1 VDLAFLISSAAKVLI
16 VLGFVLLGVP
26 LIVWMERKVIGH
38 MQDRIGPQ
46 RVGPFGLLQTIAD
59 GIKLFMKEDLV
70 PAGADKVVFIIAPAL
85 PVITA
90 FLALSVIPFGD
101 TVTVLGHTIPLQ
113 ITDVNIAVLWI
124 LGTTSMGVYGIVL
137 GGWASNSKYP
147 LLGGLRSSAQMISY
161 ELAQGISLVSVIL
174 MTGTLSLASIVK
186 QQEHGWFILP
196 QFFGFVIYMICGVAE
211 TNRAPFDLA
220 EAETELV
227 AGFHTE
233 FSSMKFALYF
243 LAEYANM
250 MVVSAIA
257 ITCLLYVIISRTKF
271 GKALRAVSQNREL
284 ARVTYLLAVRLEGF
298 EQRGR
303 ETARRA
309 EPRTSRN
316 VGHTGH
322 LECPA
327 IDSEQAQCLA
337 ENGMLELVC

>member
-1 VDLAFLISSAAKVLI
+1 VDIAFLIEAAVKVLI
-16 VLGFVLLGVP
+16 VFGFVLAGVP

-59 GIKLFMKEDLV
+59 GIKLFFKEDLI
-70 PAGADKVVFIIAPAL
+70 PAGADRVVFIIAPAL

-90 FLALSVIPFGD
+90 FLALCVIPFGD
-101 TVTVLGHTIPLQ
+101 TVQVFGRQVHLQ
-113 ITDVNIAVLWI
+113 ITDVNIAILWI

-186 QQEHGWFILP
+186 QQTGMWFIVP
-196 QFFGFVIYMICGVAE
+196 QFFAFVIYLLCGIAE

-250 MVVSAIA
+250 MVVSGIA
-257 ITCLLYVIISRTKF
+257 ISVWFGGWHGPFLPPVVWFLIKLSLFLFFYVW
-271 GKALRAVSQNREL
+271 LRATFPRLRYDQLMAFGWKVLLPASLLNLTVTAVVL
-284 ARVTYLLAVRLEGF
+284 ALSGAK
-298 EQRGR
+298 
-303 ETARRA
+303 
-309 EPRTSRN
+309 
-316 VGHTGH
+316 
-322 LECPA
+322 
-327 IDSEQAQCLA
+327 
-337 ENGMLELVC
+337 

>member
-1 VDLAFLISSAAKVLI
+1 MDATFLIASAVKVLV

-59 GIKLFMKEDLV
+59 GIKLFFKEDIV
-70 PAGADKVVFIIAPAL
+70 PDGADRVVFIIAPAL

-90 FLALSVIPFGD
+90 FLALAVVPFGD
-101 TVTVLGHTIPLQ
+101 TVRVAGHDIPLQ

-161 ELAQGISLVSVIL
+161 ELAQGISLVSVIV
-174 MTGTLSLASIVK
+174 MTGTLSLASIVR
-186 QQEHGWFILP
+186 QQEHLWFIVP
-196 QFFGFVIYMICGVAE
+196 QFFAFVIYILCGIAE

-250 MVVSAIA
+250 MVVSGIA
-257 ITCLLYVIISRTKF
+257 ISVFFGGWHGPFLPPVVWFLIKLSLFLFFYVW
-271 GKALRAVSQNREL
+271 LRATFPRLRYDQLMAFGWKVLLPASLLNL
-284 ARVTYLLAVRLEGF
+284 TVTALVVGL
-298 EQRGR
+298 
-303 ETARRA
+303 TA
-309 EPRTSRN
+309 
-316 VGHTGH
+316 
-322 LECPA
+322 
-327 IDSEQAQCLA
+327 
-337 ENGMLELVC
+337 

>member
-1 VDLAFLISSAAKVLI
+1 VDIAFLIESAVKVLI
-16 VLGFVLLGVP
+16 VFGFVLAGVP

-46 RVGPFGLLQTIAD
+46 RVGPFGLLQTVAD
-59 GIKLFMKEDLV
+59 GIKLFFKEDLV

-90 FLALSVIPFGD
+90 FLALCVIPFGD
-101 TVTVLGHTIPLQ
+101 TVTVFGRQVPLQ
-113 ITDVNIAVLWI
+113 VTDVNIAVLWI
-124 LGTTSMGVYGIVL
+124 LGTTSMGVYGLVL

-174 MTGTLSLASIVK
+174 MTGTLSLASIVR
-186 QQEHGWFILP
+186 QQEHLWFIVP
-196 QFFGFVIYMICGVAE
+196 QFFAFVIYILCGIAE

-250 MVVSAIA
+250 MVVSGIA
-257 ITCLLYVIISRTKF
+257 ISVFFGGWHGPFLPPVVWFLIKLSLFLFFYVW
-271 GKALRAVSQNREL
+271 LRATFPRLRYDQLMAFGWKVLLPASLLN
-284 ARVTYLLAVRLEGF
+284 LAV
-298 EQRGR
+298 
-303 ETARRA
+303 TA
-309 EPRTSRN
+309 S
-316 VGHTGH
+316 V
-322 LECPA
+322 
-327 IDSEQAQCLA
+327 LA
-337 ENGMLELVC
+337 LAGAR

>member
-1 VDLAFLISSAAKVLI
+1 VDIAFLIEAAVKVLI
-16 VLGFVLLGVP
+16 VLGFVLIAVP

-59 GIKLFMKEDLV
+59 GIKLFFKEDIV
-70 PAGADKVVFIIAPAL
+70 PTQADRIVFIIAPAL

-90 FLALSVIPFGD
+90 FLALAVVPFGD
-101 TVTVLGHTIPLQ
+101 TVTVLGRVVPLR
-113 ITDVNIAVLWI
+113 IADVNVAILWV

-161 ELAQGISLVSVIL
+161 ELAQGISLVGVIL
-174 MTGTLSLASIVK
+174 MTGTLSLTSIVQ
-186 QQEHGWFILP
+186 QQEHMWFIVP
-196 QFFGFVIYMICGVAE
+196 QFFAFLIYVVCSVAE

-257 ITCLLYVIISRTKF
+257 ISMFLGGWRGPFLPPVVWFLIKLSLFLFFYVW
-271 GKALRAVSQNREL
+271 LRATFPRLRYDQLMGLGWKVLLPASLLNL
-284 ARVTYLLAVRLEGF
+284 TVTAVVVAMQG
-298 EQRGR
+298 
-303 ETARRA
+303 AK
-309 EPRTSRN
+309 
-316 VGHTGH
+316 
-322 LECPA
+322 
-327 IDSEQAQCLA
+327 
-337 ENGMLELVC
+337 

>member
-1 VDLAFLISSAAKVLI
+1 MDLAFLISSAAKVLI

-250 MVVSAIA
+250 MVVSGIA
-257 ITCLLYVIISRTKF
+257 ISVWF
-271 GKALRAVSQNREL
+271 GGWHGPFLPPVVWFLIKLSLFLFFIVWLRA
-284 ARVTYLLAVRLEGF
+284 TYPRLRYDQLMAFGWKVLLPLSLLNLAV
-298 EQRGR
+298 
-303 ETARRA
+303 TAVVL
-309 EPRTSRN
+309 T
-316 VGHTGH
+316 
-322 LECPA
+322 
-327 IDSEQAQCLA
+327 LA
-337 ENGMLELVC
+337 ADR